1 MARITAT
8 AGFNTFDPAAWTGR
22 PSFVGSNQTTLTDG
36 YNAARIEGYNL
47 TYSFDGRL
55 TGGTVTKIQYFQGEQ
70 LRGTI
75 DNMSVWGGTV
85 GQHLSWGDHAGL
97 MRSIQQGRD
106 TIFASSGND
115 RLGGHDGDDSF
126 TAGGGTDQV
135 YAGAGNDT
143 ITLSRGSTYVDGGTG
158 FDVVYMPGRGGTYG
172 QSKTAEGWQFW
183 NNAEGINS
191 NIANVERVA
200 FSDGVRAFDV
210 DGNAGMGYRVYQA
223 AFARDPDAGGLGFWI
238 KSLDA
243 GTQST
248 DSMAN
253 FFLNS
258 PEFISKY
265 GTPATVSNA
274 RYIELL
280 YLNALGRSLDQ
291 GGFNFWNDELNSG
304 RRDRADLLLSFADS
318 PENRAQTAPEIS
330 DGIWYV

>member
-1 MARITAT
+1 MAHITAT

-22 PSFVGSNQTTLTDG
+22 PSFLGTNQMTVTNG
-36 YNAARIEGYNL
+36 YDSIRIEGTGL
-47 TYSFDGRL
+47 TYWGTQL

-75 DNMSVWGGTV
+75 DNMFASAYTV
-85 GQHLSWGDHAGL
+85 GSHVASGNYAGL
-97 MRSIQQGRD
+97 YRAIQ
-106 TIFASSGND
+106 SGND
-115 RLGGHDGDDSF
+115 SITASAWDDRLAGHDGDD
-126 TAGGGTDQV
+126 TIRAGGGSDQV
-135 YAGAGNDT
+135 FAGAGNDT
-143 ITLSRGSTYVDGGTG
+143 IILSRGTTYVDGSSG
-158 FDVVYMPGRGGTYG
+158 FDVVYMPGHGGTYG

-200 FSDGVRAFDV
+200 FSDGVLAFDV
-210 DGNAGMGYRVYQA
+210 NGNAGMGFRVYQA
-223 AFARDPDAGGLGFWI
+223 AFARDPDASGLGFWI
-238 KSLDA
+238 RELDA
-243 GTQST
+243 GHKNPH
-248 DSMAN
+248 SMAAD
-253 FFLNS
+253 FIYS
-258 PEFISKY
+258 GEFINKY
-265 GTPATVSNA
+265 GTPETVSNA

-280 YLNALGRSLDQ
+280 YINALGRQLDQ